1 MDYSQ
6 TIDDVCE
13 NLEDYNPAK
22 KRRVLLVFDDMLA
35 DTESNKKIKSLVTEL
50 FLRGKEVNVSFA
62 FISQSYIKCL
72 NL

>member
-1 MDYSQ
+1 M
-6 TIDDVCE
+6 
-13 NLEDYNPAK
+13 
-22 KRRVLLVFDDMLA
+22 FDDMLA

>member
-50 FLRGKEVNVSFA
+50 FLRGKEVNVSFV

-72 NL
+72 HL

>member
-50 FLRGKEVNVSFA
+50 FLRGKEVNVSFL